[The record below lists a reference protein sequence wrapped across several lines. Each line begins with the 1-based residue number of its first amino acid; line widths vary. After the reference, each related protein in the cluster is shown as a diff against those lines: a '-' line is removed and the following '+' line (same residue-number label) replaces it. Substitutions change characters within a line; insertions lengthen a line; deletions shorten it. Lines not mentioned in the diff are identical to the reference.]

1 MNGLLRRVLLVLAL
15 AYPLALLALIAGLRF
30 IGEQWWFTTAALYL
44 PRLLFALPLPALTLA
59 LAWFGP
65 RRALWTQ
72 LVAAALV
79 IFPLMGLR
87 ISATPAP
94 TAGAFQL
101 RVLSCNIDSGSFGI
115 PAVLAMLQAVNA
127 DVILLQAVNPNDAD
141 RLAAGVPGYS
151 VLAST
156 QFWVASRYPIQEM
169 LTPPKQI
176 HDGRERSPRFVR
188 YRIETPRGAVF
199 VYNVHPI
206 SPRDG
211 LEDLRG
217 NGLRH
222 ELMSGHFF
230 SGRGSSSVVTNTT
243 LRMAQVQAIAADAS
257 TVESPLIIA
266 GDTNL
271 PDLSHTLNEQF
282 GAYTDGFAAVGNGFG
297 YTFPAPRHPWM
308 RIDRIMTN
316 SQFRFLSFRVIRTPV
331 SDHRAVL
338 AELELGGNTTP

>member
-1 MNGLLRRVLLVLAL
+1 MKALLRRILLILAL
-15 AYPLALLALIAGLRF
+15 AYPIALLAVIAGLRF
-30 IGEQWWFTTAALYL
+30 IGEQWWLTTAALYL
-44 PRLLFALPLPALTLA
+44 PRLVFALPLPALVLA

-65 RRALWTQ
+65 RRALWAQ
-72 LVAAALV
+72 LAAALLLL
-79 IFPLMGLR
+79 FPLMGLR
-87 ISATPAP
+87 VSATRTITP
-94 TAGAFQL
+94 GAFQL
-101 RVLSCNIDSGSFGI
+101 SVLSCNVDSGSFGV
-115 PAVLAMLQAVNA
+115 PAILAMVQAANA
-127 DVILLQAVNPNDAD
+127 DLILLQAVNPNDTE

-151 VLAST
+151 VLTST
-156 QFWVASRYPIQEM
+156 QFWVASRYPIEEM
-169 LTPPKQI
+169 LTPPKQM

-222 ELMSGHFF
+222 ELLSGHFF
-230 SGRGSSSVVTNTT
+230 SGRGSASVETNTA
-243 LRMAQVQAIAADAS
+243 LRLAQVQAIAADAAG
-257 TVESPLIIA
+257 VDAPLIIA

-271 PDLSHTLNEQF
+271 PDLSHSLNELF
-282 GAYTDGFAAVGNGFG
+282 GAYTDGFSAVGNGFG

-316 SQFRFLSFRVIRTPV
+316 SQFRFLRFEVIRTPV

-338 AELELGGNTTP
+338 AHLELNGNNTK